1 MSFYLRA
8 KDQYTFSNIGT
19 GSYTLWYKL
28 GECWDS
34 DSKKFV
40 RDMGAYRFDDI
51 LDYTYNTAGYS
62 AKIYGVVGGN
72 ALTTTVPADQV

>member
-8 KDQYTFSNIGT
+8 QDQYTVGNIGA

-34 DSKKFV
+34 DEKKFV
-40 RDMGAYRFDDI
+40 TNKGAYRFDDI
-51 LDYTYNTAGYS
+51 LDYTYDTAGYS

-72 ALTTTVPADQV
+72 AQTTTVPADQV